1 MTDQQ
6 ITTQTER
13 DADPACRLE
22 NLVGPQPVPT
32 CPCCGYAM
40 TTEQMLAHEEDLFA
54 IAPNE
59 AQANIECPACDALY
73 VVQGGYVPQYTSDTD
88 PDW

>member
-1 MTDQQ
+1 
-6 ITTQTER
+6 
-13 DADPACRLE
+13 
-22 NLVGPQPVPT
+22 
-32 CPCCGYAM
+32 M